1 MSLIFIF
8 NTLQTAHHPMSFF
21 RFCRSKDENLLYI
34 SPRICYNKLS
44 MHIFAKFHFAEVLF

>member
-8 NTLQTAHHPMSFF
+8 NMHQTAHHPISFF

-34 SPRICYNKLS
+34 FPRVCYNKLC